1 MSSCLLIVSLRCA
14 RVASDPIA
22 AVRATIARRVLG
34 EGVEGWARR
43 LALRNRWS
51 RSPVVGDGPIVS
63 LTSHGPR
70 VSLAHLTIE
79 SIAAGAVRPSK
90 IVLWLN
96 DEAVVRRPP
105 AGLRRLRR
113 RGLEIRL
120 APNHGPHT
128 KYFPALP
135 IAVSSGRP
143 LVTADDDM
151 LYPPEWLAEL
161 VSSYAAWPDAISTWR
176 ARTVQFD
183 GDELAPYL
191 SWPLANGME
200 PTPLNFITGVSGV
213 LYPPRFV
220 AALLEAG
227 EAFADRAPKADD
239 VWLHFLAVRE
249 GVPIRQIAP
258 VGVDFPT
265 VPDSQGVAL
274 QVANVVGGLND
285 RQIAATYTPDV
296 MRVLRQAARAAS

>member
-1 MSSCLLIVSLRCA
+1 
-14 RVASDPIA
+14 VASDAIGTARA
-22 AVRATIARRVLG
+22 AVARRVLG
-34 EGVEGWARR
+34 DGIEGWARR
-43 LALRNRWS
+43 LRLRNRWS
-51 RSPVVGDGPIVS
+51 RRSILGDGPLVS

-70 VSLAHLTIE
+70 VALAYLTIE
-79 SIAAGAVRPSK
+79 SIGAGLVRPSR

-96 DEAVVRRPP
+96 DETVVRRPP
-105 AGLRRLRR
+105 AALRRLRR

-120 APNHGPHT
+120 ATNHGPHT

-135 IAVSSGRP
+135 VAAASGRP

-161 VSSYAAWPDAISTWR
+161 VSSYVNRPDAISTWR
-176 ARTVQFD
+176 ARTVMFD

-227 EAFADRAPKADD
+227 EAFAEHAPKADD

-265 VPDSQGVAL
+265 VPDSQAVAL

-285 RQIAATYTPDV
+285 RQIAATYTPEV
-296 MRVLRQAARAAS
+296 VEVLRRAAHAASSDGH